1 MSSSLHDRLL
11 TPTELVRK
19 YPAVELF
26 CWTPSV
32 VGALYNYGLM
42 HGKRTDK
49 ANIYESSFIDLV
61 GLANQVAANQKV
73 ILNTTIYEFWTPQEI
88 IEEYPELIKVWCWDA
103 STIGTILSARL
114 LNGSKH
120 KEHSAHILLPS
131 FWNLVDY
138 VNNMK
143 DQQKLKL
150 DK

>member
-1 MSSSLHDRLL
+1 MSSSPHDRLL
-11 TPTELVRK
+11 TPTQLVQK

-32 VGALYNYGLM
+32 VGALYNFGLM
-42 HGKRTDK
+42 LGKRTEK
-49 ANIYESSFIDLV
+49 ANIYESSFINLV

-88 IEEYPELIKVWCWDA
+88 IEEYPELLRVWYWDA

-131 FWNLVDY
+131 FWTLVDY
-138 VNNMK
+138 VNNIK
-143 DQQKLKL
+143 DQQKLNLMK
-150 DK
+150 